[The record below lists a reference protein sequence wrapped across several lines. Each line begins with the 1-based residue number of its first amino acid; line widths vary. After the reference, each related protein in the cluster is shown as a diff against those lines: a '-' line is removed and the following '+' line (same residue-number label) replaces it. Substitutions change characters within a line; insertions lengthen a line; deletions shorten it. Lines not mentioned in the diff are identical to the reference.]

1 MRRQHTSCGNA
12 VDRTD
17 VSLCLFLMFNSRT
30 PYHELASRLGLS
42 INAVHKRIRAMTD
55 LGIIRAF
62 RARPSLISLGA
73 LTVWVF
79 GRSEVAH
86 PGEVHL
92 RLSKNDSTYWVAN
105 SGGGYVY
112 VGGYLRNLSELD
124 AFVTFVKRE
133 GEMAEP
139 TVGIIP
145 QMASRFPNERLY
157 PIDYQILASLHG
169 DARKAASDV
178 GSEVNA
184 SAKTVHR
191 RLERMVEKDL
201 VDFTIDWYPDASNDI
216 ISLCHVDIAAHSDR
230 PKVRSQLQQSFG
242 QNVLLDII
250 FSNLPNQVVL
260 FLWANSMK
268 QMNELREAIGKEEG
282 VKSVMLNVL
291 QIGYMF
297 DTWRDKLVLSGGES
311 APSANR

>member
-1 MRRQHTSCGNA
+1 MS
-12 VDRTD
+12 
-17 VSLCLFLMFNSRT
+17 NSRT

-62 RARPSLISLGA
+62 RARPSLISLDA
-73 LTVWVF
+73 SPVWVF
-79 GRSEVAH
+79 GRSEAAH

-105 SGGGYVY
+105 SGGGYIY

-124 AFVTFVKRE
+124 GFVTFVKRE
-133 GEMAEP
+133 GEMTEP

-216 ISLCHVDIAAHSDR
+216 ISLCHTDIAAHSDR
-230 PKVRSQLQQSFG
+230 LKVRSQLQQSFG

-260 FLWANSMK
+260 FLWTNSMK
-268 QMNELREAIGKEEG
+268 QMDDLREAIGKEEG

-311 APSANR
+311 AASANR